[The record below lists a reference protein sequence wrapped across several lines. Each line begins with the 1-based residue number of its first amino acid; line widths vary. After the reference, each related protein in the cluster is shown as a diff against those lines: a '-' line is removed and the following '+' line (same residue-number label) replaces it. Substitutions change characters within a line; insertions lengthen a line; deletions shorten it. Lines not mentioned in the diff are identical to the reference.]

1 MATNIGSILAQSGAT
16 TGQLMGGGIAS
27 VGTGLGAG
35 IGGMLTKRRKAEEEA
50 EAQQL
55 LQQFAN
61 DPAQLQ
67 ALAQK
72 YATEGNSALS
82 GVFSNAA
89 EQSIAS
95 STRATLGAA
104 VTGIKEQDPTALFAA
119 GRTLIE
125 SGSVEQG
132 FSLIEKAE
140 DIAQTKRDSEKLAAR
155 RGALVQRAT
164 DLGLSGVVTS
174 LETTS
179 DLDVI
184 NDIAKDLRAEEL
196 NRVGNKNPVVR
207 ERIAQL
213 SGISTEKFKELGLAT
228 ISEKAFDD
236 VINGEKGEITSWLT
250 AEGKIKALRENTYGM
265 VYDAEA
271 GKWSQPSELGLT
283 TAPPQ
288 VQKVE
293 QIASEMGTELAKVG
307 AKNFTD
313 MYDKA
318 TKAVATIETVDSS
331 LPLLD
336 DMFTGAG
343 AELKLNINR
352 YAEAFGIDLGN
363 LDAIANNEVYLA
375 KAATRVA
382 EYIVNLGAG
391 TGLSDKDREFS
402 EAVVGGRIASNAE
415 SLKRILKDLKRGA
428 QNKVNSYNSV
438 RQDVMGGLGENQVG
452 VMTFFPAVTAPE
464 AGTQKVN
471 WRDL

>member
-27 VGTGLGAG
+27 VGAGLGAG
-35 IGGMLTKRRKAEEEA
+35 IGGMLTRRKKAEEEA

-55 LQQFAN
+55 LQQHSN
-61 DPAQLQ
+61 DPAQLR
-67 ALAQK
+67 AIAQK

-132 FSLIEKAE
+132 FSLIQKAE
-140 DIAQTKRDSEKLAAR
+140 DIAKTKKDAERVAAR
-155 RGALVQRAT
+155 KVALVQRAT

-174 LETTS
+174 LETTT
-179 DLDVI
+179 DLDLM
-184 NDIAKDLRAEEL
+184 NAIAKDLRAEEL
-196 NRVGNKNPVVR
+196 SRVDNKNSVVR
-207 ERIAQL
+207 ARIAQL
-213 SGISTEKFKELGLAT
+213 SGISTEKFEELGLAKV
-228 ISEKAFDD
+228 SEEAFDA
-236 VINGEKGEITSWLT
+236 VINGEKGKITSWLT
-250 AEGKIKALRENTYGM
+250 AKGNIKALRENTYGM
-265 VYDAEA
+265 VYNDEA
-271 GKWSQPSELGLT
+271 GKWVQPSELKLT

-293 QIASEMGTELAKVG
+293 QIASQMGTELAKVG

-402 EAVVGGRIASNAE
+402 EAVVGGRVASNAE

-428 QNKVNSYNSV
+428 ENKVNSYNSV
-438 RQDVMGGLGENQVG
+438 RQDVMSGLGENQVG
-452 VMTFFPAVTAPE
+452 VMTFFPSVTIPE
-464 AGTQKVN
+464 AGTQKVQ
-471 WRDL
+471 WSDL

>member
-16 TGQLMGGGIAS
+16 TGQLMGGGIAQ
-27 VGTGLGAG
+27 VGAG
-35 IGGMLTKRRKAEEEA
+35 IGGMLTNRRKAGEEA

-55 LQQFAN
+55 LQQYSN
-61 DPAQLQ
+61 DPRQLE

-72 YATEGNSALS
+72 YATEGNSTLS
-82 GVFSNAA
+82 SVFSNAA
-89 EQSIAS
+89 KQSIAS

-104 VTGIKEQDPTALFAA
+104 VTGLEEEDPTALFDA
-119 GRTLIE
+119 GRKLIE
-125 SGSVEQG
+125 GGSVEQG
-132 FSLIEKAE
+132 FSLIEQAQN
-140 DIAQTKRDSEKLAAR
+140 IAKTKKDESALAAR
-155 RGALVQRAT
+155 KLTLVKRAT

-196 NRVGNKNPVVR
+196 SRVDNKNPIVR
-207 ERIAQL
+207 QRIAQL
-213 SGISTEKFKELGLAT
+213 AGISPEKFKELGLANV
-228 ISEKAFDD
+228 SEEAFDS
-236 VINGEKGEITSWLT
+236 VVNGEKGKITSWLT
-250 AEGKIKALRENTYGM
+250 ADGKIKALRENTYAM
-265 VYDAEA
+265 VYDTEA

-293 QIASEMGTELAKVG
+293 QIASQMGTELSKVG

-402 EAVVGGRIASNAE
+402 EAVVGGRVASNAE

-428 QNKVNSYNSV
+428 ENKVNSYNSV

-452 VMTFFPAVTAPE
+452 VMTFFPSVTIPA
-464 AGTQKVN
+464 AGTRTVN
-471 WRDL
+471 WGDLP

>member
-1 MATNIGSILAQSGAT
+1 
-16 TGQLMGGGIAS
+16 MGGGIAN
-27 VGTGLGAG
+27 LGAGLSSG
-35 IGGMLTKRRKAEEEA
+35 IGGMLTNRRKAEEEA

-55 LQQFAN
+55 LQQYSN
-61 DPAQLQ
+61 DPAQLR
-67 ALAQK
+67 AIAQK

-104 VTGIKEQDPTALFAA
+104 VAGIKEQDPTALFAA

-132 FSLIEKAE
+132 FSLIQKAE
-140 DIAQTKRDSEKLAAR
+140 DIAKTKEDAKKVAAR
-155 RGALVQRAT
+155 KVALARRAT
-164 DLGLSGVVTS
+164 DLGLLGVVTS

-196 NRVGNKNPVVR
+196 KRVGNKNPVVR
-207 ERIAQL
+207 QRIAEL
-213 SGISTEKFKELGLAT
+213 AGISADKFKELGLADV
-228 ISEKAFDD
+228 SEGAFDD

-250 AEGKIKALRENTYGM
+250 AEGNIKALRENTYAM
-265 VYDAEA
+265 VYDVEA
-271 GKWSQPSELGLT
+271 GKWTQPSELGLT

-293 QIASEMGTELAKVG
+293 QIASQMGTELAKVG

-313 MYDKA
+313 MYDQA

-402 EAVVGGRIASNAE
+402 EAVVGGRVASNAE

-428 QNKVNSYNSV
+428 ENKVNSYNSV
-438 RQDVMGGLGENQVG
+438 RQNVMAGLGENQVG
-452 VMTFFPAVTAPE
+452 VMTFFPSVTIPE
-464 AGTQKVN
+464 AGTQKVQ
-471 WRDL
+471 WSDL

>member
-16 TGQLMGGGIAS
+16 TGQLMGGGIAQ
-27 VGTGLGAG
+27 VGAG
-35 IGGMLTKRRKAEEEA
+35 IGGMLTNRRKEEEEA

-55 LQQFAN
+55 LKQYSN
-61 DPAQLQ
+61 DPEQLR
-67 ALAQK
+67 AIAQK

-82 GVFSNAA
+82 GVFTNAA

-132 FSLIEKAE
+132 FTLIQKAE
-140 DIAQTKRDSEKLAAR
+140 DIAKTKKDAERVASRKV
-155 RGALVQRAT
+155 ALVKRAT

-196 NRVGNKNPVVR
+196 NRLGNKNPVVR
-207 ERIAQL
+207 QRIAQL
-213 SGISTEKFKELGLAT
+213 AGISADKFKELGLAN

-250 AEGKIKALRENTYGM
+250 AEGKIKALRENTYAM
-265 VYDAEA
+265 VYDVEA

-293 QIASEMGTELAKVG
+293 QIASQMGTELAKVG

-402 EAVVGGRIASNAE
+402 EAVVGGRVASNAE

-428 QNKVNSYNSV
+428 ENKVNSYNTV

-452 VMTFFPAVTAPE
+452 VMTFFPSVTISE
-464 AGTQKVN
+464 AGTQKVK
-471 WRDL
+471 WSDL

>member
-1 MATNIGSILAQSGAT
+1 MAKFSETFIQGLLNPSYSERLGNAAEGVGA
-16 TGQLMGGGIAS
+16 LP
-27 VGTGLGAG
+27 
-35 IGGMLTKRRKAEEEA
+35 GMMMAEKSRVKSQA
-50 EAQQL
+50 EVQKL
-55 LQQFAN
+55 LQQYAN

-72 YATEGNSALS
+72 YATEGNSTLS

-89 EQSIAS
+89 EQSIAR

-104 VTGIKEQDPTALFAA
+104 VTSIKEQDPTALFAA

-125 SGSVEQG
+125 NGSVEQG
-132 FSLIEKAE
+132 LTLIEKAE

-164 DLGLSGVVTS
+164 NLGLSGVVTS

-196 NRVGNKNPVVR
+196 NRLGNKNPVVR

-213 SGISTEKFKELGLAT
+213 SGISPKKFKELGLAT

-352 YAEAFGIDLGN
+352 YAAAFGIDLGN
-363 LDAIANNEVYLA
+363 LDAITNNEVYLA

-391 TGLSDKDREFS
+391 TGLSDKDREYS

-428 QNKVNSYNSV
+428 QNKINSYNSV
-438 RQDVMGGLGENQVG
+438 RRDVMSGLGENQVG
-452 VMTFFPAVTAPE
+452 VMTFFPAVTVPE

>member
-16 TGQLMGGGIAS
+16 AGQLMGGGIAN
-27 VGTGLGAG
+27 LGAGLSSG
-35 IGGMLTKRRKAEEEA
+35 IGGMLTNRRKAEEEA

-55 LQQFAN
+55 LQQYSN
-61 DPAQLQ
+61 DPAQLR
-67 ALAQK
+67 AIAQK

-104 VTGIKEQDPTALFAA
+104 VAGIKEQDPTALFAA

-132 FSLIEKAE
+132 FSLIQKAE
-140 DIAQTKRDSEKLAAR
+140 DIAKTKEDAKKVAAR
-155 RGALVQRAT
+155 KVALARRAT
-164 DLGLSGVVTS
+164 DLGLLGVVTS

-196 NRVGNKNPVVR
+196 KRVGNKNPVVR
-207 ERIAQL
+207 QRIAEL
-213 SGISTEKFKELGLAT
+213 AGISADKFKELGLADV
-228 ISEKAFDD
+228 SEGAFDD

-250 AEGKIKALRENTYGM
+250 AEGNIKALRENTYAM
-265 VYDAEA
+265 VYDVEA
-271 GKWSQPSELGLT
+271 GKWTQPSELGLT

-293 QIASEMGTELAKVG
+293 QIASQMGTELAKVG

-313 MYDKA
+313 MYDQA

-402 EAVVGGRIASNAE
+402 EAVVGGRVASNAE

-428 QNKVNSYNSV
+428 ENKVNSYNSV
-438 RQDVMGGLGENQVG
+438 RQNVMAGLGENQVG
-452 VMTFFPAVTAPE
+452 VMTFFPSVTIPE
-464 AGTQKVN
+464 AGTQKVQ
-471 WRDL
+471 WSDL